1 MSWTEALS
9 ATSSPWLETKVT
21 PSTNNQ
27 QLYYDVDLSIGLAL
41 APWNV
46 LGGGKLRT
54 DEEEKRRL
62 ESGEKGRTF
71 ASPEWLR
78 NETEVKVSRALEK
91 VAKEVGAKQITAGK
105 CCLCLKSLESSTS

>member
-1 MSWTEALS
+1 M
-9 ATSSPWLETKVT
+9 
-21 PSTNNQ
+21 
-27 QLYYDVDLSIGLAL
+27 

-46 LGGGKLRT
+46 LGGGKFRT

-105 CCLCLKSLESSTS
+105 RWLFPMSLAQVDGWEQLQLHTYNRRRHLFSLSLEVVK